1 MLKTDHGLDGDSLS
15 YLDMM
20 ERNSQED
27 RRRARERQLMDEGK
41 YVQQSTFGVLSVMY
55 FQIDFWM
62 CQHFYLDNVGDQ
74 ISSSFA
80 YLVWLYFFHTS
91 KGCFAFFVFL
101 SVHCSGFLRTMWE
114 TKRAEEMEL
123 AARDMEEVNTPME
136 VPSDK
141 HKSYPNHFSR

>member
-41 YVQQSTFGVLSVMY
+41 YVQQSTFGELSVMY

-80 YLVWLYFFHTS
+80 YLV
-91 KGCFAFFVFL
+91 
-101 SVHCSGFLRTMWE
+101 
-114 TKRAEEMEL
+114 
-123 AARDMEEVNTPME
+123 
-136 VPSDK
+136 
-141 HKSYPNHFSR
+141 